1 MSTVFNLQNVK
12 ITVTWSAH
20 LELQDGYYR
29 FLWEAWEYKDEA
41 VSKTNARVLK
51 RNELGIF
58 IDVPTQGPEDLKI
71 KAAMRAL
78 RIEELKIELEI
89 DSLLIVNQPLIK
101 EKLLE
106 LALKSFKNEYMG
118 DNQSI
123 SLYLQTVSEILNV
136 PMDTL
141 YELTLELVSEKRV
154 GIFGN
159 MLIPFS
165 LHTGEE
171 N

>member
-12 ITVTWSAH
+12 ITITWSAH

-29 FLWEAWEYKDEA
+29 FLWEAWKYEDEA